1 MSKIKLEVGKTYRNR
16 MGEEVRIVKK
26 DDGKGKYPYIGD
38 DNEWYAENGRYFY
51 YLELKNNP
59 YDLIGEV
66 EKEKK

>member
-26 DDGKGKYPYIGD
+26 DNGKDKYPYIGD

-66 EKEKK
+66 EKEEK

>member
-1 MSKIKLEVGKTYRNR
+1 
-16 MGEEVRIVKK
+16 MGEEVRIIKK
-26 DDGKGKYPYIGD
+26 DDGKDKYPYIGD

>member
-1 MSKIKLEVGKTYRNR
+1 

-26 DDGKGKYPYIGD
+26 DDDTGKYPYTGD

-59 YDLIGEV
+59 YDLIEEV